1 MPEIA
6 MKDLERQLKAN
17 KPSRVYLIYGTE
29 VYLKQQ
35 AIDLLK
41 KRCIP
46 EVLPEFNYQR
56 LDGTREPITVL
67 MDAVEQFPMM
77 ADRRCVLLEDFDIAR
92 APESS
97 ISILIDT
104 IKRVPDSCVLIIWQN
119 DDVTTEK
126 NARMKKVAETCKKY
140 GSVMKCLPPRPSDTA
155 RMLCDSA
162 ERLGLRMAM
171 PEAYYMMELCGADL
185 TNLLSE
191 LEKLSAAVGRKPIT
205 REAIDT
211 YCTRSVDA
219 DVYRISRCILEGR
232 SDEAFKLTRRLLVQ
246 KNSPVSIFT
255 IMTGSFIDLY
265 RAKALARNSGTAA
278 ELAEVFPGDYK
289 GRGFRAEN
297 AMRDQSKFGAHQL
310 RRYIDLLFE
319 AELKLKGGRSDKEI
333 CLEQL
338 IARLCMVQREG
349 KK

>member
-1 MPEIA
+1 MPEIT

-35 AIDLLK
+35 AVDLLK

-46 EVLPEFNYQR
+46 QALPEFNYQR
-56 LDGTREPITVL
+56 LDGTREAITSL
-67 MDAVEQFPMM
+67 QDAVEQLPMM

-97 ISILIDT
+97 ISILIDC

-140 GSVMKCLPPRPSDTA
+140 GSVMKCQPPRPNDAA
-155 RMLCDSA
+155 RLLCDSA
-162 ERLGLRMAM
+162 ERMGMRMSMSDAF
-171 PEAYYMMELCGADL
+171 YMMELCGADM

-191 LEKLSAAVGRKPIT
+191 LTKLSVALGRKPLT
-205 REAIDT
+205 RESIDM

-219 DVYRISRCILEGR
+219 DVYKISRCILEGK
-232 SDEAFKLTRRLLVQ
+232 SDEAFRLTRRLLVQ

-255 IMTGSFIDLY
+255 IMSGSFIDLY
-265 RAKALARNSGTAA
+265 RAKALGRNGGGSA
-278 ELAEVFPGDYK
+278 ELMQVFPGDYK
-289 GRGFRAEN
+289 GRAFKADN
-297 AMRDQSKFGAHQL
+297 AVRDGAKFGTHQL

-319 AELKLKGGRSDKEI
+319 AELKLKGGKSDKQL

-338 IARLCMVQREG
+338 IARLCMVRREG
-349 KK
+349 KQ